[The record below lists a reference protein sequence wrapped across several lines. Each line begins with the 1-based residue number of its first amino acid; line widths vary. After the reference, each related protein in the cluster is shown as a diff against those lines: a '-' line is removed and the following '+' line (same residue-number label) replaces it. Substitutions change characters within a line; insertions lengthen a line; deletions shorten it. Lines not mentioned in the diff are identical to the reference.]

1 MKIVI
6 DTQILYHISGISI
19 NNKIEDAALNKVIQE
34 NEIYLTS
41 TSIMEA
47 VVKFRNDLDMMKK
60 ALKPQLDADGILQS
74 KVILRD
80 QIIPVMKLRKIYY
93 AGRLKYVKDDIY
105 DIFVKKIKLE
115 AENARFFLY
124 LLIISFMFLLEKDT
138 EDSDDTIARLN
149 IYKDQLLEKAQPIY
163 DQFYNTL
170 FQGYMN
176 DDVETVIKEEFG
188 KQFQFFSELFIAMQ
202 VCGLN
207 QRELEGFEEKQVHN
221 LIKEKMESNKLYKR
235 IERGIRSQQENP
247 MEVFNYREYQ
257 QKLDYLME
265 TYFKLY
271 FSIKVKNKIYRDF
284 ISYKIGKFLF
294 DNAKFKKNDILDMI
308 IMGTIDL
315 EAETNN
321 LHIITIDKANVQ
333 FLRSINHPSVSLIES
348 ILKEE

>member
-19 NNKIEDAALNKVIQE
+19 NYKIDDVALNKVMQE

-47 VVKFRNDLDMMKK
+47 VVKFRNDLDMIKK
-60 ALKPQLDADGILQS
+60 ALKPQLDPAGVLQS

-80 QIIPVMKLRKIYY
+80 NIVPVMKLRKIYY
-93 AGRLKYVKDDIY
+93 AGKLKYVKDEIY
-105 DIFVKKIKLE
+105 DIFLDKIKLE

-124 LLIISFMFLLEKDT
+124 LLIISFMFLLE
-138 EDSDDTIARLN
+138 EDAEENDDAIIRLK
-149 IYKDQLLEKAQPIY
+149 IYRDQLLDKAQPIY

-170 FQGYMN
+170 LQGYMN
-176 DDVETVIKEEFG
+176 DDVEAVIKEEFG
-188 KQFQFFSELFIAMQ
+188 KQFQFYSELFIAMQ

-207 QRELEGFEEKQVHN
+207 QRELEVLEEEQIHK
-221 LIKEKMESNKLYKR
+221 LIEEKMESNKLYKR
-235 IERGIRSQQENP
+235 IERGLRSQQENP

-265 TYFKLY
+265 TYLNLY
-271 FSIKVKNKIYRDF
+271 FSMKVKNKVYRDF

-308 IMGTIDL
+308 IMGTLDIDP
-315 EAETNN
+315 EINN
-321 LHIITIDKANVQ
+321 LHIITVDKANVQ

-348 ILKEE
+348 ILKPE

>member
-1 MKIVI
+1 
-6 DTQILYHISGISI
+6 
-19 NNKIEDAALNKVIQE
+19 
-34 NEIYLTS
+34 
-41 TSIMEA
+41 
-47 VVKFRNDLDMMKK
+47 
-60 ALKPQLDADGILQS
+60 
-74 KVILRD
+74 
-80 QIIPVMKLRKIYY
+80 MKLRKIYY
-93 AGRLKYVKDDIY
+93 AGKLKYVKDDIY

-124 LLIISFMFLLEKDT
+124 LLVTSFMFLLEKDT
-138 EDSDDTIARLN
+138 EDSDDTINRLN
-149 IYKDQLLEKAQPIY
+149 IYKDKLLEKSQPIY
-163 DQFYNTL
+163 DQFYNVL

-176 DDVETVIKEEFG
+176 DDVESVIKDEFG
-188 KQFQFFSELFIAMQ
+188 KQFQFYSELFIAMQ
-202 VCGLN
+202 ICGLS
-207 QRELEGFEEKQVHN
+207 QRELEVLEQKQIYKLVEEKM
-221 LIKEKMESNKLYKR
+221 KSNKLYKR
-235 IERGIRSQQENP
+235 IGRSIRSQQGNP

-284 ISYKIGKFLF
+284 VSYKIGKFLF

-321 LHIITIDKANVQ
+321 LQIITINKANVQ

-348 ILKEE
+348 ILKDE